1 MGRPKVPVATK
12 PGGRVSPPAPRL
24 PLATG
29 AQARDWVSRTFR
41 AHRPEFVTVLALYCT
56 AAVFGLVGPQILG
69 RLVDSV
75 AGGHGAIDLLALVF
89 VVVLVAQSAL
99 RRYARLRGG
108 MLGERVLAETREGF
122 VQQALLLPLGTVEA
136 VGTGDLLS
144 RATTDSDRIDFAVR
158 NGVPEVTVALI
169 TVLFTAFAMVLTS
182 PLLSLGLLVAVV
194 IIGASVRWY
203 ARRVGPVVGPMLDSW
218 ADVQTSTHE
227 TADGARTAEALGLIE
242 RRIAHGNRDLGAARS
257 GEFALRRLVVSWIP
271 PARLAQVLPL
281 VVILLIGVWA
291 YGRNLVALGT
301 IATML
306 VYLQAIAG
314 PLEEIMWWT
323 EDVQVSITS
332 LRRVLG
338 VRGHRRARV
347 SSGGPR
353 GQEIVVREVRYG
365 YTADREVL
373 HGIDLRV
380 PPGQRLAIVGPS
392 GAGKSTLGRLLAGV
406 AAPHSGSVTIGGAEV
421 SGLADDVLRGE
432 VLLLTQEQHVFAGTL
447 RENLTLP
454 AGEWTDDALVR
465 ALDAVGL
472 SGWFG
477 ALPEGLDTRLGTGA
491 VAVPAATAQQLALAR
506 VVLADPHTVVLDE
519 ATSLLDT
526 SSARHLERSLNRVLA
541 GRTVIAI
548 AHRLHTAAAA
558 DRVAV
563 VEDGRISELGSHAEL
578 LASDGPYARLVAAA
592 EVSASSAE

>member
-1 MGRPKVPVATK
+1 MLSES
-12 PGGRVSPPAPRL
+12 GGRVAHQAPRL
-24 PLATG
+24 PLATR
-29 AQARDWVSRTFR
+29 AQAREWASRTFR
-41 AHRPEFVTVLALYCT
+41 AHRAEFATVLALYCVAT
-56 AAVFGLVGPQILG
+56 VFGLVGPQILG
-69 RLVDSV
+69 AFVDSV
-75 AGGHGAIDLLALVF
+75 VGGHGAIDTLALVF
-89 VVVLVAQSAL
+89 VVVLVVQSVL

-108 MLGERVLAETREGF
+108 TLGERVLAETREDF
-122 VQQALLLPLGTVEA
+122 VEQALRLPLGTVEA

-144 RATTDSDRIDFAVR
+144 RATTDADRINHAVR

-169 TVLFTAFAMVLTS
+169 TVVLTTLAMVLTS

-194 IIGASVRWY
+194 ILGGSMRWY
-203 ARRVGPVVGPMLDSW
+203 WRRVGSVVGPMLDCW
-218 ADVQTSTHE
+218 ADVQTTTHE

-242 RRIAHGNRDLGAARS
+242 RRIAYGNRVVGAARS

-281 VVILLIGVWA
+281 ALILLIGVWA
-291 YGRNLVALGT
+291 YGRHLVALGT

-306 VYLQAIAG
+306 VYMQALAG
-314 PLEEIMWWT
+314 PLEEIMWWL
-323 EDVQVSITS
+323 EDVQVSATS

-338 VRGHRRARV
+338 VRGDRRGRV
-347 SSGGPR
+347 SSAVPR
-353 GQEIVVREVRYG
+353 GREIVMREVRYG

-421 SGLADDVLRGE
+421 SALAEDVLRGE

-454 AGEWTDDALVR
+454 AGEWSDEALVR

-472 SGWFG
+472 SGWSG
-477 ALPEGLDTRLGTGA
+477 TLRDGLDTRLGTGA
-491 VAVPAATAQQLALAR
+491 LAVPAATAQQLALAR

-526 SSARHLERSLNRVLA
+526 SSARHLERSLSRVLA

-563 VEDGRISELGSHAEL
+563 VEHGRITELGSHAEL
-578 LASDGPYARLVAAA
+578 LAADGPYARLVAAA
-592 EVSASSAE
+592 EVSASRAE